1 MPAKSAPKSAAV
13 AAPQPAAPEPAVAK
27 PAEADPATT
36 AAKPAET
43 DAAAKKLAVK
53 HRKANFSVYIHR
65 VLKTVHP
72 DTSLGRKALHAMN
85 SIVMSLATK
94 LTDSVNGYVTT
105 KTVTHKAIH
114 DVVRFML
121 PPGLARDAQAAGIRA
136 VEAYTASH
144 AEKVKLD
151 HRKRANLVFPPGLAE
166 KFLRQ
171 FGRLAVRVGACSGV
185 FLAAV
190 LQHITALVL
199 ELGGNVCAEEK
210 RVRIKPRHIL
220 LAVKNDAELS
230 ELLLT
235 KLRVVIAEGGV
246 VPGIHPALLP
256 TGHTHKRRRARA
268 DDAEGPA
275 KRRFRP
281 GTVALRNI
289 RKQQKNAKLQIQ
301 HAPFRRACMDVA
313 VANAAQEPRFS
324 ADFLTMF
331 QEYVEAR
338 VVGWFEGA
346 NIMALHSGRQTVAV
360 KDVHAFVALKEPA
373 LYPADSTKCVELSNE
388 GLRRLS
394 QRAGVKMIGAETF
407 LIVKQ
412 YLHRL
417 LDSHFRVMCQMLHR
431 DHKKTFDAE
440 HVKQTLSLL
449 GVTMAA

>member
-1 MPAKSAPKSAAV
+1 MPARSAPKSAAKPKAP
-13 AAPQPAAPEPAVAK
+13 AAPVAEVAPAPEPAIAK
-27 PAEADPATT
+27 PE
-36 AAKPAET
+36 EG
-43 DAAAKKLAVK
+43 AKKAVK
-53 HRKANFSVYIHR
+53 HRKANFSIYIHR
-65 VLKTVHP
+65 TLKAVHP
-72 DTSLGRKALHAMN
+72 KISLGRKALHAMN

-94 LTDSVNGYVTT
+94 VTDSVTGYVTT
-105 KTVTHKAIH
+105 KTVTHQAIH
-114 DVVRFML
+114 DVVRFMF
-121 PPGLARDAQAAGIRA
+121 PPELSREAQAAGARA

-151 HRKRANLVFPPGLAE
+151 HRTRANLVFPPGLAE
-166 KFLRQ
+166 KFLRH
-171 FGRLAVRVGACSGV
+171 FGRLAVRVGTGAGV
-185 FLAAV
+185 YLAAV
-190 LQHITALVL
+190 LQHVATLVL
-199 ELGGNVCAEEK
+199 QLSGNVCADEK

-220 LAVKNDAELS
+220 LAVKNDAELN

-256 TGHTHKRRRARA
+256 TGHTPKRRRARA
-268 DDAEGPA
+268 AADEGEGPT

-289 RKQQKNAKLQIQ
+289 RRQQKNAKLQIQ

-313 VANAAQEPRFS
+313 VANAAAAPRFS
-324 ADFLTMF
+324 ADFLAVF

-346 NIMALHSGRQTVAV
+346 NVMALHSGRQTVAV

-407 LIVKQ
+407 LVVKQ

-417 LDSHFRVMCQMLHR
+417 LDSHFRVMCPMLHR
-431 DHKKTFDAE
+431 DHKKTFDAD

-449 GVTMAA
+449 GVTIAA